1 MDVLYAF
8 IKSQELRAL
17 IEPTSP
23 CPDAATAIF
32 NLPDYGVTGVE
43 ILAFGQRRVSV
54 EATAEAGCP
63 CCGVISTRVHSRRP
77 QRLRDI
83 PVAGPVEVIWAKR
96 RFFCDEYLCPRRTF
110 TEETAQVPRRAR
122 STRRLRD
129 ALVAAVIGSGRAAA
143 EAASSFGV
151 SWWLVQ
157 RALDSAALTLP
168 DVDALAPRMLGI
180 DEHRY
185 RSVRFFRDPA
195 TKAWKRYEPWMTTIV
210 DLDTGQVLG
219 IVDGRDSGGVGD
231 WLFARPLEWR
241 LGVQVVAIDPSAAFR
256 KALRMWLPRTA
267 VSVDAFHLVKLGN
280 DMLTEVRQ
288 RLTQTVHGRRGRSID
303 PVWANRRLLLRA
315 GDTLSDRARDRLSA
329 VFATDDVTGK
339 LQAAWQ
345 VKEQLRTLLATGS
358 LADAAAAKDRLEALV
373 EQAAQ
378 PETNRLWRT
387 VCRWWKEIEVL
398 IVTGA
403 TTAKVEAN
411 NTAIKHIKRTGRGF
425 TNARNYK
432 TRILLRSAAR
442 TAA

>member
-32 NLPDYGVTGVE
+32 NLPDYRVTDTQV
-43 ILAFGQRRVSV
+43 LAFGQRQIHVV
-54 EATAEAGCP
+54 ATAEAGCP
-63 CCGVISTRVHSRRP
+63 SCGVISGRVHSRRS

-83 PVAGPVEVIWAKR
+83 PVAGPIEVVWSKR
-96 RFFCDEYLCPRRTF
+96 RFFCDEYLCTRQTF
-110 TEETAQVPRRAR
+110 AEETAEVPRRAR

-129 ALVAAVIGSGRAAA
+129 ALVGAVIGSGRAAA
-143 EAASSFGV
+143 EAAASFGV

-168 DVDALAPRMLGI
+168 DVDAFAPRMLGI

-219 IVDGRDSGGVGD
+219 IVDGRDSEGVGE

-288 RLTQTVHGRRGRSID
+288 RLTQKVHGRRGRSID

-315 GDTLSDRARDRLSA
+315 GETLSDRARQRLIT
-329 VFATDDVTGK
+329 VFATDDATGK
-339 LQAAWQ
+339 LQAAWL
-345 VKEQLRTLLATGS
+345 VKEQLRALLTTGS
-358 LADAAAAKDRLEALV
+358 LADAAAAKDRLQVLV
-373 EQAAQ
+373 ERAAQ
-378 PETNRLWRT
+378 PETSRLWRT
-387 VCRWWKEIEVL
+387 ICRWWKEIEVL

>member
-1 MDVLYAF
+1 M
-8 IKSQELRAL
+8 

-23 CPDAATAIF
+23 RPDAATAIF
-32 NLPDYGVTGVE
+32 NLPDYRVTDTD
-43 ILAFGQRRVSV
+43 ILAFGQRRIRIV
-54 EATAEAGCP
+54 ATAEAGCP
-63 CCGVISTRVHSRRP
+63 SCGVISTRVHSRRP

-83 PVAGPVEVIWAKR
+83 PVAGPVEVVWAKR
-96 RFFCDEYLCPRRTF
+96 RYFCDEYLCPRQTF
-110 TEETAQVPRRAR
+110 TEETTQVPRRAR
-122 STRRLRD
+122 STHRLRE

-143 EAASSFGV
+143 EAAASFGV

-219 IVDGRDSGGVGD
+219 IVDGRDSEGVGD

-288 RLTQTVHGRRGRSID
+288 RLTQQVHGRRGRSID

-315 GDTLSDRARDRLSA
+315 GDTLSDRARNRLST
-329 VFATDDVTGK
+329 VFATDDATGN
-339 LQAAWQ
+339 LQAVWL
-345 VKEQLRTLLATGS
+345 VKEQLRALLTTGS
-358 LADAAAAKDRLEALV
+358 LADAAAAKDRLQALV
-373 EQAAQ
+373 VQAAQ

-403 TTAKVEAN
+403 TTSKVEAN
-411 NTAIKHIKRTGRGF
+411 NTAIKHIKRLF
-425 TNARNYK
+425 TFPGEMDPWNERH
-432 TRILLRSAAR
+432 AAVR
-442 TAA
+442 TALLKRITDL

>member
-23 CPDAATAIF
+23 RPDAATAIF
-32 NLPDYGVTGVE
+32 NLPDYRVTDTEV
-43 ILAFGQRRVSV
+43 LAFGQRRVRV

-63 CCGVISTRVHSRRP
+63 SCGVISARVHSRRS
-77 QRLRDI
+77 QSLRDI

-168 DVDALAPRMLGI
+168 DVDDLAPRMLGI

-219 IVDGRDSGGVGD
+219 IVDGRDSEGVGD
-231 WLFARPLEWR
+231 WLFARPLRWR
-241 LGVQVVAIDPSAAFR
+241 LDVQVVAIDPSAAFR

-288 RLTQTVHGRRGRSID
+288 RLTQEVHGRRGRSID

-315 GDTLSDRARDRLSA
+315 GDTLSDRALNRLST
-329 VFATDDVTGK
+329 VFANDDATGK
-339 LQAAWQ
+339 LQAAWL

-358 LADAAAAKDRLEALV
+358 LADAAAAKDRLQALV

-432 TRILLRSAAR
+432 TRILLRSAAK